1 MYALGIILF
10 EMCYQMDTGMERA
23 QNLTKIRKEDHCLP
37 RIFEEPE
44 KSVQGEIILSLINH
58 RPSERPSSS
67 DILASGKIPA
77 LPEDESI
84 RAVLRD
90 LRDPQSRLRFDL
102 LGAMF
107 ADHDNGHDEKDL
119 RELDPEA
126 LQHGNNSI
134 EDKNWNGSDSEESD
148 PDPVRI
154 LEELTFEIANPQY
167 GPEELQVHN
176 LVKAR
181 LASVFCRHGATDLS
195 GPLVHPYSS
204 FYSNSTNAV
213 FKLLRRNNKMMQAPY
228 DLTLPRAKHIAYD
241 ANPPRRSFTFGDV
254 FRDTSEGEIPR
265 IINEVDFDIVS
276 FSKDHHAVHEA
287 EIIKVVDEVIE
298 AIPSVSA
305 VQLCYHLNHSFI
317 LDSILKFCQID
328 KFKRPAVKEELSK
341 LHFGDWTWAKL
352 KRNLRAPPLNIAA
365 TSLAELSRFDFR
377 DEVDQAVGRL
387 QSMLPTISKLGV
399 ALAHLQKIT
408 GYLGH
413 FNVKRKIY
421 LNPLSSFNEKFY
433 RGEFLFQ
440 CIYDKKERDVFAAG
454 GRYDRL
460 IRHFRNNPK
469 QGNRYAVGFSMNWK
483 RLCPSMVRFHQKAAA
498 NMRSKK
504 AVDLEIDDFWT
515 SRRCDVLVDSSDPD
529 LLLTTGM
536 KILAELWSIG
546 VKAELGLDL
555 DSQAALE
562 APTSQGN
569 KEAKAATYTW
579 IILIKKDGTLKIK
592 DLIRKEETELSKPE
606 LVGWLRSEIRDRDKD
621 RDRERRHHHERAKLP
636 RHSSNQDNTSHQAS
650 DRDHPDVRILMSSN
664 KGKKINH
671 KIIVEEGKFFIFYFY
686 FLLSLFIYFFG
697 KRELGPVKKR

>member
-10 EMCYQMDTGMERA
+10 EMCYQMETGMERA

-37 RIFEEPE
+37 RVFEEPE

-77 LPEDESI
+77 QPEDDSI

-107 ADHDNGHDEKDL
+107 ADYDNGHDEKDL

-126 LQHGNNSI
+126 LQHDNNSI
-134 EDKNWNGSDSEESD
+134 EDIDWNESDSEESD

-167 GPEELQVHN
+167 GPEELQVHK

-181 LASVFCRHGATDLS
+181 LASVFCRHGAIDLS

-265 IINEVDFDIVS
+265 IINEADFDIVS
-276 FSKDHHAVHEA
+276 FSKVHHAVHEA

-317 LDSILKFCQID
+317 LDSILKLCQID

-377 DEVDQAVGRL
+377 DEVDQAVARL

-399 ALAHLQKIT
+399 AFAHLQKIT

-483 RLCPSMVRFHQKAAA
+483 RLCPSMVRFHKKAVA

-504 AVDLEIDDFWT
+504 TLDLEIDDFWT
-515 SRRCDVLVDSSDPD
+515 SRRCDVLVDSSDPE

-536 KILAELWSIG
+536 KIVAELWSIG

-555 DSQAALE
+555 DTQVE
-562 APTSQGN
+562 PTQS
-569 KEAKAATYTW
+569 KEAKATYSW

-621 RDRERRHHHERAKLP
+621 RDRERRHHERAKLP
-636 RHSSNQDNTSHQAS
+636 RHSSNQDTSHQAS
-650 DRDHPDVRILMSSN
+650 DRDPDVRILMSSN

-671 KIIVEEGKFFIFYFY
+671 KIIMEEGKFDSKKKFFFFSRHIC
-686 FLLSLFIYFFG
+686 LF
-697 KRELGPVKKR
+697 VC